1 MEVFVEKVQG
11 KKNYERGF
19 ACSWIQIPIW
29 RHFVC
34 SLEAYLQLS
43 YFEHMLEM
51 DMGAHTRCR
60 KMDIV
65 LQTFTCLFVP
75 DQKHFLRN
83 SFNWYIVLDID
94 RKLFVICKQN
104 DENSAVYET
113 RGLYRSLMMNASAL
127 KWNIPMTCET
137 KFNMGM
143 TWTVTFVISVSVS
156 ARLRTSLISDAS
168 QISFQKHDLNFKT
181 SKPKTSPLYFA
192 AQVCLAIPILMC
204 RDSQTDGRVTMIPV
218 TPSCW
223 IGGALPTQPWSR
235 WSTI

>member
-1 MEVFVEKVQG
+1 M
-11 KKNYERGF
+11 
-19 ACSWIQIPIW
+19 
-29 RHFVC
+29 C

-127 KWNIPMTCET
+127 K
-137 KFNMGM
+137 
-143 TWTVTFVISVSVS
+143 
-156 ARLRTSLISDAS
+156 
-168 QISFQKHDLNFKT
+168 
-181 SKPKTSPLYFA
+181 
-192 AQVCLAIPILMC
+192 
-204 RDSQTDGRVTMIPV
+204 
-218 TPSCW
+218 
-223 IGGALPTQPWSR
+223 
-235 WSTI
+235 